1 MDLTALKDALAGL
14 TITLTALQ
22 ASIAPLQAERPQ
34 PVEAIVREYFA
45 DAPIMAEIARCESG
59 FRQHDEHGNVLKGK
73 ITPAD
78 TGVFQINLKA
88 HPEAKGKVETL
99 EGNLAYARKLYEAQG
114 VRPWYSSIKCWHD
127 EGGKAAVPQMAG
139 GAVLAKGTKGD

>member
-45 DAPIMAEIARCESG
+45 DAPIMAEVARCESRFTHYDKNG
-59 FRQHDEHGNVLKGK
+59 QVLKGK
-73 ITPAD
+73 VDPQD
-78 TGVFQINLKA
+78 RGVMQINERYHLKA
-88 HPEAKGKVETL
+88 SREKGYDIYSL
-99 EGNLAYARKLYEAQG
+99 EGNLGYARYLYSLNG
-114 VRPWYSSIKCWHD
+114 VRDWLASSGCWAHAPVD
-127 EGGKAAVPQMAG
+127 RATGLLGTR
-139 GAVLAKGTKGD
+139 GA